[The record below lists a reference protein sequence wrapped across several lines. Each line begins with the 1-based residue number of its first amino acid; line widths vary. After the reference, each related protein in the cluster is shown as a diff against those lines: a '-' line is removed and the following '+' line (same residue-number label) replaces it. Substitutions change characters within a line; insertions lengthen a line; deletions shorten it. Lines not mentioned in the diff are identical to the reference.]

1 MKLQRLDRA
10 SLKWPSCA
18 KLVAEDGGWGAVGL
32 ERTSN
37 PLGPTNR
44 GMQATPK
51 ARTLPIMPLVISY
64 FLIAAAIGIMLGLIA
79 IALSALDR
87 WLKRRDGK

>member
-1 MKLQRLDRA
+1 ML
-10 SLKWPSCA
+10 
-18 KLVAEDGGWGAVGL
+18 
-32 ERTSN
+32 
-37 PLGPTNR
+37 
-44 GMQATPK
+44 ATPK